1 MPARPVRADSA
12 PRLVLRS
19 ARPIDCWPAVST
31 PSLPPGRPVT
41 PEDVDRVAA
50 IADPVIRNLQITQAY
65 HELSAAAA
73 ARLGKVANWCTFAT
87 WASKQAGRTIRK
99 EDLQRSLEAAFRSS
113 PTAAVA
119 ASEVSAQA
127 IRFGGSIPV
136 SESLASVWSVVDP
149 AAALDRAS
157 AAVARGN
164 LRVFEEIGR
173 EFARF
178 DVECGPDATM
188 DADTLVRF
196 VERLEPGE
204 PPGGQRY
211 LRQAFSRYH
220 RARFEVDPEKR
231 AQLVLLANLEI
242 GFHEQTRLQPEIA
255 EALDAAVVDPRVVR
269 DRVVEALF
277 PDAGWLVRL
286 RLLIARL
293 IGRRTLLDVA
303 IDALVVE
310 EHRLV
315 RHILTRHLMSIE
327 LGTVRLQLGED
338 LGGGFPPS
346 LRQIVLPELRDLL
359 DRIDPTRD
367 SPQESGAVD
376 WADLGDRVHFIA
388 EMFRCFQESPF
399 LFESPFTPAQLERLH
414 AGERPADPL

>member
-1 MPARPVRADSA
+1 M
-12 PRLVLRS
+12 
-19 ARPIDCWPAVST
+19 
-31 PSLPPGRPVT
+31 
-41 PEDVDRVAA
+41 AA

-65 HELSAAAA
+65 HELSTAAA
-73 ARLGKVANWCTFAT
+73 ARLGEVATWCTFAT

-119 ASEVSAQA
+119 ASDVTTQA
-127 IRFGGSIPV
+127 SRFGANIPTG
-136 SESLASVWSVVDP
+136 EPLPSVWSVVDP

-164 LRVFEEIGR
+164 LKVFEEIGR

-178 DVECGPDATM
+178 DVECGRDATF
-188 DADTLVRF
+188 DASTLDRF
-196 VERLEPGE
+196 VERLAPGE
-204 PPGGQRY
+204 PPDGQRY

-220 RARFEVDPEKR
+220 RARFEVDPGTR

-242 GFHEQTRLQPEIA
+242 GLHEQTRLQPEIA
-255 EALDAAVVDPRVVR
+255 EALNAAIVDPRDIR
-269 DRVVEALF
+269 DRVLKALF
-277 PDAGWLVRL
+277 PNAEWLVRL

-293 IGRRTLLDVA
+293 IRRRLLLDLA
-303 IDALVVE
+303 IDALVAE
-310 EHRLV
+310 ERRLI
-315 RHILTRHLMSIE
+315 RHVLTRHLMSIQ
-327 LGTVRLQLGED
+327 LGPAVRLQLGED

-346 LRQIVLPELRDLL
+346 LREIVLPELRELL

-367 SPQESGAVD
+367 SPLGSGAVD

-388 EMFRCFQESPF
+388 EMFRSFQESPF
-399 LFESPFTPAQLERLH
+399 LFEPPFTPAQLERLD